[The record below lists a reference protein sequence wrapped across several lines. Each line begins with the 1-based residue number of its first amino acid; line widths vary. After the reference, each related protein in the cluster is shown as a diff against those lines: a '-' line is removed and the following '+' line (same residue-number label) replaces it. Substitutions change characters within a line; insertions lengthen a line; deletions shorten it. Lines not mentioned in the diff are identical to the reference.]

1 MSQLDNT
8 NENNNNE
15 DPILSKNTNKKMKTS
30 TKIIIFLIV
39 FALICIAITIGAI
52 LITNQNSQTTSPS
65 QPTSISNDG
74 LGIKNLTEQ
83 YDENDLKIIDINDKK
98 GKRTVKYDWDTNTG
112 KVNIDYIKID
122 GLKNEKIENKINKE
136 IMVLVYGLYNDS
148 DLNDTEIDYIQIH
161 ASCEANFGNTLSVYV
176 GKTTFY
182 VDEEAELN
190 TESYALNY
198 DLTTGN
204 KIKFTD
210 LFTNSSLKNVLI
222 QSIYDNVVSNHTFF
236 SEDNEWVID
245 MSKADLSTVE
255 EETYVMLNKLISNL
269 DNIEFYYT
277 PSYIYIDAYELSI
290 SMSNIHSNI
299 AIYNRFKT
307 SESIFDKTYEGNKN
321 MFVFSKRYSYVDTQ
335 YSRYEDIYDN
345 LRIEALVEMDKDLLH
360 NSLAKEKLNELTDK
374 IESEISKIKK
384 EAKNNP
390 KKAYLYTAYF
400 SMYSGQSFELS
411 LEGIPNDMLYTW
423 GDSKVYKMTFDYFNE
438 VFLAEIASFYN
449 SPEPAEYWPVFEYYK
464 EDKNVKVET
473 ITELD
478 ENIDLYTG
486 KTSNK
491 LLGELHIEG
500 EKKGLQEI
508 QDTLDRGE
516 NYPDLENELVYIYN
530 SIISVKEQYKLEDSD
545 IKELL
550 DWIDKIKTTVKN
562 KEQENLNNA
571 TSTNIIEN
579 TNSIIINTIE

>member
-1 MSQLDNT
+1 MSQLNNT
-8 NENNNNE
+8 NEQPSEETIVNE
-15 DPILSKNTNKKMKTS
+15 TTKKKMKTS
-30 TKIIIFLIV
+30 TKIIIFLVI
-39 FALICIAITIGAI
+39 FALLCIGITVVAI
-52 LITNQNSQTTSPS
+52 LLTNQNKPFTSPS
-65 QPTSISNDG
+65 KPTEITTDG
-74 LGIKNLTEQ
+74 LGVKSLTEQ
-83 YDENDLKIIDINDKK
+83 YDENDLKIIDVNDKK
-98 GKRTVKYDWDTNTG
+98 GKRNVKYDWDTNTG
-112 KVNIDYIKID
+112 KINIDYIKID
-122 GLKNEKIENKINKE
+122 GLKNEEIENKINKE
-136 IMVLVYGLYNDS
+136 IMVLVYSLYNDS
-148 DLNDTEIDYIQIH
+148 ELNDKEIDYIQIH

-182 VDEEAELN
+182 VDEETELN

-222 QSIYDNVVSNHTFF
+222 QSVYDNVVSNHTFF

-255 EETYVMLNKLISNL
+255 EETYVMLNKLISNI

-277 PSYIYIDAYELSI
+277 PSYIYIDTYELSI
-290 SMSNIHSNI
+290 GMSNIYSNI
-299 AIYNRFKT
+299 AIYNKFKT
-307 SESIFDKTYEGNKN
+307 TESIFDGTYEGNKN

-335 YSRYEDIYDN
+335 YSKYEDIYDN

-400 SMYSGQSFELS
+400 SMYSGESFELS

-423 GDSKVYKMTFDYFNE
+423 GDSKVYKMTFDYFNK

-449 SPEPAEYWPVFEYYK
+449 NPEPAEYWPVFEYYK
-464 EDKNVKVET
+464 EDKKVTVET
-473 ITELD
+473 ITELN

-486 KTSNK
+486 KTENE
-491 LLGELHIEG
+491 LLGELHING
-500 EKKGLQEI
+500 EKKSLQEI

-530 SIISVKEQYKLEDSD
+530 SIISVKKQYELEDSD

-550 DWIDKIKTTVKN
+550 DWIDKIKTIVKN
-562 KEQENLNNA
+562 REQENLNN
-571 TSTNIIEN
+571 TISTNIIEN
-579 TNSIIINTIE
+579 TNSIIINNIE